1 MQARALLLFCA
12 LAPAAIVVGCSEYD
26 LKATTDADGTDSDEP
41 GPAGPGGPGPQ
52 ISACDAAADPGVG
65 SVPLNDECEVDLQTG
80 SFTPIV
86 EWSYGSSSFC
96 GPAGV
101 AQILDTNGSGG
112 IDSDDIPAVVMFQNN
127 SVIALY
133 GDGSGVAWQAIGN
146 YGQDGGF
153 AMGDVD
159 GDEWPD
165 VVTASESKVCALN
178 GMTGVE
184 IWCTSG
190 LNSSL
195 DAYGFNY
202 PALADMNGDGIVEVT
217 AGDAILHGPTGA
229 LLGRGGLGIGAAKY
243 SDQNVYYGAISVPV
257 DLDNDGQME
266 LVTGN
271 AAYTVDGALKWSNGG
286 LDGLV
291 AVADFDGDGE
301 GEIVKTTNGTI
312 IGMETDGTEVWG
324 PVSFV
329 PGAGGYAALGTP
341 AIDDLDGD
349 GDPEIVFAARDE
361 LIAMEWGGTIM
372 WRAAIS
378 DTSGAAGPVLF
389 DFEMD
394 GYPEVLYADEESIRF
409 FSGLDGAV
417 KYYSTEHDSYT
428 ILETPIVA
436 DVDGDD
442 QVEIVLGH
450 CGGAG
455 FGGGTQGLTVFG
467 DADES
472 WPAGR
477 KVWNQHAY
485 YITNIDD
492 LGSVPGPTPNW
503 ELYNSF
509 RSGDIGRPPSEFW
522 DLRAEILDVCEDE
535 CDEGKVYVAA
545 RVNNAGNIEAPAGV
559 VMSLRAGAGGEIL
572 TSAVTTAAIEPG
584 VTGEMLVFEASA
596 DFLGGYAPVVTAD
609 EDTRGNSFFYECDE
623 NNNVD
628 AWLSPVCE

>member
-1 MQARALLLFCA
+1 MQVRALLSFCA
-12 LAPAAIVVGCSEYD
+12 LAQAALLLGCSDYD
-26 LKATTDADGTDSDEP
+26 LKRTDDAEGTDSDP
-41 GPAGPGGPGPQ
+41 GPPGPGGPGGPGVN
-52 ISACDAAADPGVG
+52 ACDEAADPGEG
-65 SVPLNDECEVDLQTG
+65 TVPLNDECDIDLQTG

-86 EWSYGSSSFC
+86 EWSYGTTSFC

-101 AQILDTNGSGG
+101 AQILDTNGSGD
-112 IDSDDIPAVVMFQNN
+112 IDNDDIPGVVMFQNN

-133 GDGSGVAWQAIGN
+133 GDGSGIAWQAIGN

-159 GDEWPD
+159 SDGWPD
-165 VVTASESKVCALN
+165 VVTASASQVCALN
-178 GMTGVE
+178 GSDGTE
-184 IWCTSG
+184 IWCTAG

-195 DAYGFNY
+195 DGTGFNY
-202 PALADMNGDGIVEVT
+202 PAVADMNGDGIVEVT

-243 SDQNVYYGAISVPV
+243 SDQNAYYGAISVPV
-257 DLDNDGQME
+257 DLDNDGEME

-271 AAYTVDGALKWSNGG
+271 AAYTIDGALKWSNGG
-286 LDGLV
+286 LDGLI

-301 GEIVKTTNGTI
+301 GEIVKATNGTI
-312 IGMETDGTEVWG
+312 IGMETNGDEIWG

-329 PGAGGYAALGTP
+329 PGVGGYAALGTP

-361 LIAMEWGGTIM
+361 LIAMEWGGSIM
-372 WRAAIS
+372 WRATIA

-394 GYPEVLYADEESIRF
+394 GYPEVLYADEQSIRF
-409 FSGLDGAV
+409 FSGLDGSV
-417 KYYSTEHDSYT
+417 KYYSTEHESYT

-450 CGGAG
+450 CGNGG
-455 FGGGTQGLTVFG
+455 FGSIGGLTVFG

-472 WPAGR
+472 WPPGR

-485 YITNIDD
+485 FITNIDD
-492 LGSVPGPTPNW
+492 LGSVPGPANNW

-522 DLRAEILDVCEDE
+522 DLRAEILDVCEEE
-535 CDEGKVYVAA
+535 CDEGTVYVAA
-545 RVNNAGNIEAPAGV
+545 RVNNAGNIPAPPGV

-572 TSAVTTAAIEPG
+572 SEAVTAGAIAPG
-584 VTGEMLVFEASA
+584 ATGELLLFETETGLIAG
-596 DFLGGYAPVVTAD
+596 LAPVVTAD
-609 EDTRGNSFFYECDE
+609 EDNRGNSFFYECDE
-623 NNNVD
+623 TNNVD